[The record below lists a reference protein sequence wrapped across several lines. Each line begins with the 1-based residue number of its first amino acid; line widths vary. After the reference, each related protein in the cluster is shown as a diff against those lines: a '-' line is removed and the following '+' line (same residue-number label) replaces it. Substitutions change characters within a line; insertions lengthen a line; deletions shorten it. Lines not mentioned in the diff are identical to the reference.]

1 MLDREYVITIPGD
14 PATKGSLRCVG
25 RRGKRAHVLIEAHTN
40 SAPWREKVAGWIR
53 AKLSI
58 EVEKREALGAE
69 VTFTL
74 RRPPSHYGT
83 GRNADKL
90 KASSP
95 AYPTGHDTGDIDKLA
110 RLILDALQD
119 AGTIPDDAQIV
130 DLATR
135 KRYPSKDPA
144 YDVLPWPGVR
154 IRLYPMTR

>member
-25 RRGKRAHVLIEAHTN
+25 RRGERAHVLVEQLKT
-40 SAPWREKVAGWIR
+40 SGPWREKVAGWVR
-53 AKLSI
+53 AKLATEI
-58 EVEKREALGAE
+58 EKREPLGAE
-69 VTFTL
+69 VTFTV

-83 GRNADKL
+83 GRNAEKL

-135 KRYPSKDPA
+135 KRYPADDPA

>member
-1 MLDREYVITIPGD
+1 VLDREYVITIPGD

-25 RRGKRAHVLIEAHTN
+25 RRGNRAHVLIEQLKT
-40 SAPWREKVAGWIR
+40 SGPWREKVAGWVR
-53 AKLSI
+53 LKLHTEI
-58 EVEKREALGAE
+58 EKREPVGAE

-74 RRPPSHYGT
+74 RRPRSHHGT

-130 DLATR
+130 DLVTR
-135 KRYPSKDPA
+135 KRYPSTDAA

-154 IRLYPMTR
+154 IRLYPMTT